1 MKLGEEGWGRGGVG
15 GAVGGQQVLGAK
27 SPWTSQQLKEARS
40 RVAQLVLFKRG
51 FNVCKYGLIR
61 SLCNHPSASDPPLQ
75 SRRQF
80 V

>member
-1 MKLGEEGWGRGGVG
+1 MKHGDGRRGVG
-15 GAVGGQQVLGAK
+15 ATSSGAK
-27 SPWTSQQLKEARS
+27 SPSTSLAAKEAGSWAAPR
-40 RVAQLVLFKRG
+40 VLFKYG

-61 SLCNHPSASDPPLQ
+61 SLCNDPSASDPPLQ